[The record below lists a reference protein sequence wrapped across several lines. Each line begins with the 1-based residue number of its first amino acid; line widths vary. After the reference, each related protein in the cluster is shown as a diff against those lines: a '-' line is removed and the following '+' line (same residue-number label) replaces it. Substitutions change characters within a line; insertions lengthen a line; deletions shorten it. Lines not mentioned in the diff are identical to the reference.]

1 MEACCRATRRLVGW
15 HAGVEEAIARASGCA
30 RRAAAHE
37 AAEDGKV
44 SLHRFLNGLTDTQY
58 CPWYKPDIHRMMYA
72 ASAGSATPQT

>member
-37 AAEDGKV
+37 AAEDGMV
-44 SLHRFLNGLTDTQY
+44 
-58 CPWYKPDIHRMMYA
+58 A
-72 ASAGSATPQT
+72 ASVFKRFD